1 MQRYF
6 SETKNDDIFIL
17 SNDDI
22 YHITVVM
29 RLKENDKI
37 EVVYQ
42 NVAYLCNLEKNNN
55 ELIIKCAEAIQTEEQ
70 KIPEIILCIPLLKE
84 QKMDFIIQKATELG
98 VSEIIPI
105 RLERSIVKL
114 DSAKEAKKLIRWN
127 KISKEASEQAKRI
140 SIPKVRNIMNINDL
154 KSYDC
159 MKLVCS
165 TVSNNFNLKKLLHDN
180 QNCDKILIAVGPEGG
195 LTPKEEDT
203 LLKNGFTPV
212 RLGKNIM
219 RVETVPIFFLSV
231 INYEYME

>member
-6 SETKNDDIFIL
+6 SEIKKNNNYII
-17 SNDDI
+17 SNDDL
-22 YHITVVM
+22 YHITKVM

-42 NVAYLCNLEKNNN
+42 NKAYACKLIKVDDNLVASSIN
-55 ELIIKCAEAIQTEEQ
+55 EIQNSEQ
-70 KIPEIILCIPLLKE
+70 KIPEVILCIPLLKE
-84 QKMDFIIQKATELG
+84 QKMDLIIQKATELG

-114 DSAKEAKKLIRWN
+114 DSTKEEKKLIRWN

-140 SIPKVRNIMNINDL
+140 TIPKVRNIMDIKELNEFN
-154 KSYDC
+154 C

-165 TVSNNFNLKKLLHDN
+165 TVSNNFNLKKLLHERE
-180 QNCDKILIAVGPEGG
+180 NCDKILIAVGPEGG
-195 LTPKEEDT
+195 LTNKEEEY
-203 LLKNGFTPV
+203 LLANGFTPV

-231 INYEYME
+231 INYEFME